1 MTDSQINFM
10 KKIAFTFLCIA
21 FFEVAVLAQS
31 LKDAIKQTT
40 NEQFETADAS
50 FKAIIQREPSNG
62 ENYFYYGENYFKNDN
77 MEMAKAMYQT
87 GIDVN
92 ATHPLCYVGLGKILW
107 YNKNEQE
114 AKTNFYKATTLSG
127 SKNGT
132 VLMEIAEVY
141 INAENKN
148 IPEAMNLLNQA
159 AKLEPKNAEVYI
171 LMGDA
176 FLEQQNGGEA
186 IKNYEKATELN
197 KASAAATLRIGKLY
211 SRAKNYN
218 LALDF
223 YKKAIEIDASFAPAY
238 REKAEIYYRAGR
250 YQDAV
255 AEYKKFLELNNNLS
269 AKIRYTGFLYQAKQ
283 YKDAITQGSEVFN
296 KDSGNIY
303 LYRYL
308 GYSYYEN
315 AEYPKGLSKMES
327 FFSKAGK
334 ELKIIQQDYEYYG
347 KLLAKN
353 GKDSLGLIALTKAA
367 DMDTS
372 KKDLYSDIG
381 AAYFKMKKYPE
392 LINSYNTKIAA
403 SVKPSANDYFGLGR
417 AYYFSKDFVNAD
429 SAFAKVIRSS
439 PDYPAGYLW
448 RGRVNSQQDPKN
460 EKMLAKPYYEMY
472 MSKVKPED
480 AEKNKKDLVEANTF
494 IGVYYM
500 KNKDF
505 STAKT
510 YFKKVIELDPSNE
523 NAKKFL
529 ASPEANK

>member
-1 MTDSQINFM
+1 M
-10 KKIAFTFLCIA
+10 KNLFLFTSLIFCTAL
-21 FFEVAVLAQS
+21 LNAQT

-50 FKAIIQREPSNG
+50 FKAIIQREPSKG

-77 MEMAKAMYQT
+77 MEMAKAMYQK
-87 GIDVN
+87 GVDVN
-92 ATHPLCYVGLGKILW
+92 ATNPICYVGVGKILW

-114 AKTNFYKATTLSG
+114 AKTNFYKATTLAA
-127 SKNGT
+127 SKNAT

-141 INAENKN
+141 INADNKN
-148 IPEAMNLLNQA
+148 IQEAMNLLNQA
-159 AKLEPKNAEVYI
+159 AKLEPKNPEVYTLI
-171 LMGDA
+171 GDA
-176 FLEQQNGGEA
+176 FLEQNNGSEA
-186 IKNYEKATELN
+186 IKNYEKAIELN
-197 KASAAATLRIGKLY
+197 KTSATATLREGKLY

-218 LALDF
+218 LALDY

-255 AEYKKFLELNNNLS
+255 NEYKKFLDLNNNLS

-283 YKDAITQGSEVFN
+283 YKDAIAQGSEIFN
-296 KDSGNIY
+296 KDSSNMY

-308 GYSYYEN
+308 AYSYYEN
-315 AEYPKGLSKMES
+315 AEYPKGLAKMES
-327 FFSKAGK
+327 FFGKAGK
-334 ELKIIQQDYEYYG
+334 DIKIIPQDYEYYG

-353 GKDSLGLIALTKAA
+353 GKDSLGLIALMKAA
-367 DMDTS
+367 EMDTA

-392 LINSYNTKIAA
+392 AINAYNKKIAA

-429 SAFAKVIRSS
+429 SAFAKVTRSS
-439 PDYPAGYLW
+439 PDFPAGYLW
-448 RGRVNSQQDPKN
+448 RAKANSQQDPAN
-460 EKMLAKPYYEMY
+460 EKWLAKPHYETY
-472 MSKVKPED
+472 MSKIKPEET
-480 AEKNKKDLVEANTF
+480 EKNKKDIVEANTY

-500 KNKDF
+500 KSKDF

-510 YFKKVIELDPSNE
+510 YFKKVIELDPANE